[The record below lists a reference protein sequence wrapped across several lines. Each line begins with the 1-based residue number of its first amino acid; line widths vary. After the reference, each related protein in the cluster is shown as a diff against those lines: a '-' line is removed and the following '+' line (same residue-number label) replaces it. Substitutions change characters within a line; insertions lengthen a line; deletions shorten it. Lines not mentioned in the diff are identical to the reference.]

1 MTSPWDYIT
10 SSVYHIVSWGPFY
23 WHVLILIPAWKSNN
37 IHYEVLDEIT
47 YPLLNFN
54 AVILEF
60 WEWISNFTPHL
71 TGPMISS
78 NKLADHTSDHT
89 NPGKWGA
96 CFSGNWV
103 ATSMCTYQSLP
114 RGHQATEE
122 NLEWKRF
129 QLNQYLSRRSHSSFK
144 PTWVFEDFVFVLQM
158 THSKY
163 SRDKANMGNPKINR
177 GCPLLTGNRTSADC
191 VWITSGPSVQHI
203 PLWVY
208 HTLEIKQT
216 WVIPK

>member
-1 MTSPWDYIT
+1 MSMLASQITSHTIVYLSVYSDAYQRKHQSSASLVFVRGIRRSPVNAPHKGPVTRKYFHLMTSSWDYIT

-23 WHVLILIPAWKSNN
+23 WHVLISIPVWKSNH

-78 NKLADHTSDHT
+78 NKLADHTADRT

-96 CFSGNWV
+96 CFSGNCPADTLRNNDVVITSKWRHFDVITSKWRRFDVITTLLLRHVFSGWV
-103 ATSMCTYQSLP
+103 ATSMCTY
-114 RGHQATEE
+114 
-122 NLEWKRF
+122 
-129 QLNQYLSRRSHSSFK
+129 
-144 PTWVFEDFVFVLQM
+144 
-158 THSKY
+158 
-163 SRDKANMGNPKINR
+163 
-177 GCPLLTGNRTSADC
+177 
-191 VWITSGPSVQHI
+191 
-203 PLWVY
+203 
-208 HTLEIKQT
+208 
-216 WVIPK
+216 